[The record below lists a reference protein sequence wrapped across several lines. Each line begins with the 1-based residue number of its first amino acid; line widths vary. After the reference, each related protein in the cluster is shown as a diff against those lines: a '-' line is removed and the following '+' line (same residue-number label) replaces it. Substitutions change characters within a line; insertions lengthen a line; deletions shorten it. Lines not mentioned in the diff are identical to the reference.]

1 MPVPVSRTRKK
12 TKKKNQHMPSSK
24 ESLRKIRR
32 WGYQV
37 KITKD
42 GNVHNFVPPALS
54 VGTGQTARSAA
65 ADIKKDFESLEQ
77 FNGCTIE
84 VDPIGYET
92 VSIQIL
98 NQIEGLR
105 DQSDLLSQALT
116 DAVTE
121 LVKLEPVPEEL
132 KGKEFTAEDIKKEV
146 AQRMTNIVMAVR
158 ERVKRERM
166 IAAGIDPD
174 TVVASPV
181 EQIPA
186 EFSTI
191 PVTVESAEPAPVSN
205 DPFPDGEF
213 GKEVAA

>member
-1 MPVPVSRTRKK
+1 MPVSRTRKK
-12 TKKKNQHMPSSK
+12 IKKNKNHMPSSK

-37 KITKD
+37 EITK
-42 GNVHNFVPPALS
+42 GENVHHFVPPALS
-54 VGTGQTARSAA
+54 VGTGQTARQAA
-65 ADIKKDFESLEQ
+65 ADIKKDFEALEQ
-77 FNGCTIE
+77 FKDCTIK
-84 VDPIGYET
+84 VNPIGYET

-181 EQIPA
+181 EQIPT
-186 EFSTI
+186 EFTAA
-191 PVTVESAEPAPVSN
+191 PVEAEPAPVSN